1 MRHHA
6 GCATG
11 LAIVLAA
18 TSLSADRA
26 AAETTISTE
35 VKTPV
40 LTGTAANGQPD
51 SILIN
56 SSGSVVVTGGTAV
69 TMNSNH
75 NVTNQGKVTIRGMN
89 NTTGILATP
98 GTTGAI
104 VNSGTITLDEDFTP
118 ADADKDGD
126 NDGPFA
132 QGSGRNGIWVA
143 ASATHNGAVT
153 NSGTV
158 TIEGNQSAGIR
169 LDAGLNGALTHSG
182 TINVLGDDS
191 HGVKTGDVSGNVAVR
206 GAINVQGKNA
216 VGAAILGD
224 VGGTLLIQNTV
235 AATGYRATT
244 APADPSKL
252 DADDLLQGGPAVKVA
267 GNVAGGI
274 VFDTRPADA
283 DTTKDDEDS
292 DGIKD
297 AEEGNAAITSFGSA
311 AAVEIGA
318 IDRATA
324 IGAVTGNTSGHGLI
338 VKGTVAGLGVYK
350 GVDAT
355 AMTVG
360 GLGGSVGIAK
370 GMSVGGTITADSA
383 DSNATAL
390 RIGSG
395 AIVNEIAVT
404 GGIGA
409 TGASLDG
416 KTARALVI
424 DSGAQVATL
433 TNSGTINAVA
443 RADKGSAIA
452 IVDAAGTLSSVE
464 NKGKISATGAGAGKN
479 VAIDLRQNSAGTTIS
494 QLAVSDT
501 AAQPSIV
508 GDIYTGAGNDLL
520 KASAGTI
527 SGNVQLGAGNDAV
540 QLSGKAAFA
549 GNVAFGSGSS
559 TLSLANT
566 SSLSGDIDFA
576 GGTGTMSLTDTARFS
591 GQLLNSGN
599 VAVNVGSGT
608 LAVANKGTVALASLN
623 AGAGSMIDVTI
634 DRAAGTNTLYAVS
647 GAATFAAGSQ
657 VRVKL
662 AQVDGSQ
669 GSFTFVR
676 AGTLTGVPVIAS
688 GSTLLPFMFK
698 GTITANT
705 AANEAV
711 LTIANKSAAELGLNG
726 SQGRAY
732 AAILD
737 ALDNEAAVAQSFL
750 AITEGDPF
758 RSTLR
763 QMLPDHAGGTFEAVT
778 SGSRAAARILADPK
792 GMFQTGAMAF
802 WLQQVAWGGS
812 KSLGSTSSY
821 DVSGW
826 GASGGA
832 ELRTGFGNVG
842 LSLAYLH
849 GTDADGGSDNNVA
862 SDQYEIGA
870 HWRGAW
876 GGLQAHV
883 RGSVAEIGFKG
894 RRRFV
899 GNTGSADV
907 VRVATGTWDGR
918 LYSAGAGASYE
929 FAFGRFSLRPVA
941 GIHYYRLKEDGYAET
956 GGGDAFNLTVRGRTS
971 DELAASGSI
980 AAGYDFG
987 GTDPEAGWL
996 RAEVEGGR
1004 RQIVGGSLGDTT
1016 ASFKNGT
1023 PFTLVAEDRTN
1034 GWTGKLRLMGGSEAF
1049 RAGGEF
1055 SAEEQQD
1062 HVALAFRA
1070 SISFP
1075 L

>member
-18 TSLSADRA
+18 MSLNAGRA
-26 AAETTISTE
+26 TAETTISTE
-35 VKTPV
+35 VRTPV
-40 LTGTAANGQPD
+40 LTATAASGQPD

-75 NVTNQGKVTIRGMN
+75 NVTNQGRVTIRGAN
-89 NTTGILATP
+89 NATGIVAAP
-98 GTTGAI
+98 GTTGSI
-104 VNSGTITLDEDFTP
+104 VNSGTITLDEDYIPT
-118 ADADKDGD
+118 DTDNDGD
-126 NDGPFA
+126 IDGPFA
-132 QGSGRNGIWVA
+132 QGSGRNGIWIA
-143 ASATHNGAVT
+143 AGAAHSGAVT
-153 NSGTV
+153 NSGTI

-182 TINVLGDDS
+182 TINVVGDHS
-191 HGVKTGDVSGNVAVR
+191 YGVKTGDVSGNVAIR
-206 GAINVQGKNA
+206 GAISVQGRNA

-235 AATGYRATT
+235 ATTGYRSTT
-244 APADPSKL
+244 APSDTSKL

-267 GNVAGGI
+267 GNVAGGVI
-274 VFDTRPADA
+274 FDTRPADT
-283 DTTKDDEDS
+283 DTTKDDEDN
-292 DGIKD
+292 DGIRD
-297 AEEGNAAITSFGSA
+297 TEEGNAAVTSYGSA

-318 IDRATA
+318 TDRATT
-324 IGAVTGNTSGHGLI
+324 IGAVTGNASGHGLI
-338 VKGTVAGLGVYK
+338 VKGTVAGVGVYK
-350 GVDAT
+350 SVDAT
-355 AMTVG
+355 GMTVG
-360 GLGGSVGIAK
+360 GLGGGVSVAK
-370 GMSVGGTITADSA
+370 GMTVGGNITADSA

-395 AIVNEIAVT
+395 ARVDEIAVT
-404 GGIGA
+404 GGVGA
-409 TGASLDG
+409 IGASLDG
-416 KTARALVI
+416 KTARAIVI
-424 DSGAQVATL
+424 DGGAQVATL
-433 TNSGTINAVA
+433 TNSGAISAAA

-452 IVDAAGTLSSVE
+452 IVDNAGTLSSVE
-464 NKGKISATGAGAGKN
+464 NRGRISAAGAAAGRN
-479 VAIDLRQNSAGTTIS
+479 IAIDLRQNSSGATIS
-494 QLAVSDT
+494 QLAISDT
-501 AAQPSIV
+501 ATQPSIV
-508 GDIYTGAGNDLL
+508 GDIYAGAGNDLL

-527 SGNVQLGAGNDAV
+527 AGNVQLGGGNDAM
-540 QLSGKAAFA
+540 QLSGKAAMT

-559 TLSLANT
+559 TLSRANP
-566 SSLSGDIDFA
+566 SSLTGDVDFGSGA
-576 GGTGTMSLTDTARFS
+576 GTMTLSDTARFS

-599 VAVNVGSGT
+599 VALNVGTGT
-608 LAVANKGTVALASLN
+608 LALANRGTVALASLS
-623 AGAGSMIDVTI
+623 AGAGSVIDVTI
-634 DRAAGTNTLYAVS
+634 DRAAGTNTLYDVS
-647 GAATFAAGSQ
+647 GAVTFAAGSQ

-662 AQVDGSQ
+662 TQVDGSQ
-669 GSFTFVR
+669 GNYTFVR
-676 AGTLTGVPVIAS
+676 AGTLTGAPVLAS
-688 GSTLLPFMFK
+688 GSTVLPFMFK
-698 GTITANT
+698 GAVSANS
-705 AANEAV
+705 ASNEAV
-711 LTIANKSAAELGLNG
+711 LTISRKSVTELGLNG

-732 AAILD
+732 DAVFD

-750 AITEGDPF
+750 TITDGDAF
-758 RSTLR
+758 RASLR

-778 SGSRAAARILADPK
+778 SGSRAAARILADPR
-792 GMFQTGAMAF
+792 GMFQTGSTAF

-832 ELRTGFGNVG
+832 ELRTSLGNVG
-842 LSLAYLH
+842 LSVAYLH
-849 GTDADGGSDNNVA
+849 GTDSDGGSDNNVA
-862 SDQYEIGA
+862 SDQYELGA

-876 GGLQAHV
+876 GPLQAHV
-883 RGSVAEIGFKG
+883 RGSVAQIGFKG

-907 VRVATGTWDGR
+907 VRVATGKWDGR
-918 LYSAGAGASYE
+918 LYSAGAGVSYE
-929 FAFGRFSLRPVA
+929 LSFGRFSVRPVA
-941 GIHYYRLKEDGYAET
+941 GIDYYRLKEDGYAEN

-987 GTDPEAGWL
+987 STDPDQGWL

-1004 RQIVGGSLGDTT
+1004 RQIVGGSLGDTV

-1034 GWTGKLRLMGGSEAF
+1034 GWTGKLRLMGGSESF